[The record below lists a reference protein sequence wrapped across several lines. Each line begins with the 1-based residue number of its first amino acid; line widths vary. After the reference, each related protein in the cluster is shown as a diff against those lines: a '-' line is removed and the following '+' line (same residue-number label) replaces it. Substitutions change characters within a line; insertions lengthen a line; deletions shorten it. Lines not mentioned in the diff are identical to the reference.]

1 MTSMKNE
8 IQVVVRIA
16 FPSDSDTLV
25 AVRRCEDEVR
35 VALEKAGLTIVG
47 KPTGSVLTDIK
58 WTEEKPPR
66 RNQ

>member
-25 AVRRCEDEVR
+25 AVEKREREVAT
-35 VALEKAGLTIVG
+35 ALEKAGLTIVG